1 MKAVELENVRKTID
15 TFTIGPIDI
24 SIDAGSVVGIVGN
37 NGAGKST
44 LFRLMVGL
52 VKCEAGDIRLVGY
65 DVKKD
70 AVPLKRETAY
80 VSQTVKEQGSFT
92 LNDLARLHRIA
103 YGDWSTTEFQR
114 YVNIFQLPLN
124 QRLDT
129 LSIGMQKKAMLALQL
144 SRGSR
149 LLLLD
154 EPYAGLDL
162 TGQHIL
168 DEEIVAYMER
178 GEGQTVV
185 FTSHSGD
192 EIKRM
197 ADYIWLIRD
206 GQHAGFYEKDSLQR
220 RWGRVWLS
228 EPLPHGQDVPGVV
241 RAEASGTELVTDRLG
256 DTLAA
261 LNSSVAHWQS
271 MDLRDIVAELLRQ
284 QGKGGVKL

>member
-80 VSQTVKEQGSFT
+80 VSQTVKDQGSFT
-92 LNDLARLHRIA
+92 LNELARLHRIV
-103 YGDWSTTEFQR
+103 YGDWSNALFQR
-114 YVNIFQLPLN
+114 YVDLFQLPLDK
-124 QRLDT
+124 RLDT
-129 LSIGMQKKAMLALQL
+129 LSVGMQKKAMLALQL

-154 EPYAGLDL
+154 EPYAGVDL

-185 FTSHSGD
+185 FASHSGD

-197 ADYIWLIRD
+197 ADYIWLIHD
-206 GQHAGFYEKDSLQR
+206 GQHVGFYEKDSLQR
-220 RWGRVWLS
+220 SWGRIWLH
-228 EPLPHGQDVPGVV
+228 EPLSRGQDVPGVV
-241 RAEASGTELVTDRLG
+241 RVEASGTELVTDRMH
-256 DTLAA
+256 DTLTA
-261 LNSSVAHWQS
+261 LNPYVAHSQS
-271 MDLRDIVAELLRQ
+271 MDLRDIMAELLRQ
-284 QGKGGVKL
+284 KD